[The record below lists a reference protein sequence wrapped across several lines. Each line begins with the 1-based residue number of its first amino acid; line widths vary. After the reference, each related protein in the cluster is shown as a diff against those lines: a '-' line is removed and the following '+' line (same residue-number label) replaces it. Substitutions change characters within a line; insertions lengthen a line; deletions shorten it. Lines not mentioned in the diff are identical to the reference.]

1 MPSLDAVISRQ
12 GWELL
17 VGTGAGSPLTAL
29 KIDHGLPHRLRRRI
43 HPAHPRADLPSRN
56 GRHLVHHHL
65 RNPAQPRP
73 ATPDQSMPV
82 PPAPRTASTP
92 SGQHDWRFEY
102 PEADTIEIA
111 LSDRIPQSSVISGPR
126 GVDTDPFFVFFFA
139 EIQQQKLDLH
149 EV

>member
-1 MPSLDAVISRQ
+1 
-12 GWELL
+12 
-17 VGTGAGSPLTAL
+17 
-29 KIDHGLPHRLRRRI
+29 
-43 HPAHPRADLPSRN
+43 
-56 GRHLVHHHL
+56 
-65 RNPAQPRP
+65 
-73 ATPDQSMPV
+73 MPV